1 MPCAARSPS
10 TAPTSASTSGGS
22 PRGQYESVAAGL
34 KDWVAP
40 HLGALEPVDQ
50 ALAARYDRL
59 FPAYRDGYLQ
69 MAPVW
74 QALHGANR
82 GE

>member
-1 MPCAARSPS
+1 MAAVSL
-10 TAPTSASTSGGS
+10 
-22 PRGQYESVAAGL
+22 GQYESVAAGL